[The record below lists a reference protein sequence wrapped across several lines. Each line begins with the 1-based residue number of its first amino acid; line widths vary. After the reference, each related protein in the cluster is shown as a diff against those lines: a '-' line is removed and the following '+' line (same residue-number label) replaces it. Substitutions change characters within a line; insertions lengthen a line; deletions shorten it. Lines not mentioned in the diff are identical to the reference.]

1 MITLALSKGRIFEE
15 LLPFLAAA
23 GIEPLEDPEKS
34 RKLMIG
40 TNRPDLRIV
49 VLRATDVPTYVQ
61 YGAAIWAWRVGTR
74 FTSTAAT
81 AFTCPSTWG
90 SRAAA

>member
-23 GIEPLEDPEKS
+23 GITPQEDPEKS

-40 TNRPDLRIV
+40 TNRDDLRIV

-61 YGAAIWAWRVGTR
+61 YGAAASGWRAGTR
-74 FTSTAAT
+74 SMSTAAT
-81 AFTCPSTWG
+81 ACTCPWTWG